1 MRLREKKGSLEEQK
15 YCVRNRSPCDNP
27 FKFRGHSRTIVCYVV
42 LNGVIY
48 ATCSEC
54 WRKVNDH
61 RSEKTWTNDQVSTS

>member
-1 MRLREKKGSLEEQK
+1 MRLREKRGSLEGTK
-15 YCVRNRSPCDNP
+15 YGVNNGSTCDNP
-27 FKFRGHSRTIVCYVV
+27 FGFRGHSRTIVCYVV

-61 RSEKTWTNDQVSTS
+61 RSEKTWTNEHVVAS